1 MSGNV
6 FECGICYNTYN
17 ESKASSLC
25 SFIFSSYSYSSLETH
40 RPLSL
45 PCGHVFC
52 EICLQ
57 KCSFLRPSIHTHT
70 PTSRSSSNTNQIQ
83 NILPSNPN
91 TANSNSNHNSFS
103 ISNNLNS
110 NRDPVNSSASTPTD
124 ASVSSTPILTPQNS
138 TNEQK
143 AIICPAD
150 NRVHYVTVSKLP
162 VCYTILSY
170 LPNKNETSS
179 IPDHLHCLRH
189 PKKKVKF
196 FCESHNQF
204 LCTSCVIQHTGVGHV
219 VSNFTVNGI
228 ILNYICTDNRFS

>member
-70 PTSRSSSNTNQIQ
+70 PTSHSNSIPQQIQ

-103 ISNNLNS
+103 IPSNPNLNS
-110 NRDPVNSSASTPTD
+110 NRDSASTPTD
-124 ASVSSTPILTPQNS
+124 ASVSSTPNLTPQNS
-138 TNEQK
+138 THENQK
-143 AIICPAD
+143 
-150 NRVHYVTVSKLP
+150 
-162 VCYTILSY
+162 
-170 LPNKNETSS
+170 E
-179 IPDHLHCLRH
+179 
-189 PKKKVKF
+189 
-196 FCESHNQF
+196 
-204 LCTSCVIQHTGVGHV
+204 
-219 VSNFTVNGI
+219 
-228 ILNYICTDNRFS
+228 